1 MVPVL
6 RAESLPVNL
15 QDLLIVVTERRIV
28 AALSRQK
35 SLKRVGA
42 SSVYLTEC

>member
-15 QDLLIVVTERRIV
+15 QDLLIVVTETGRS
-28 AALSRQK
+28 ALITR
-35 SLKRVGA
+35 G
-42 SSVYLTEC
+42 T